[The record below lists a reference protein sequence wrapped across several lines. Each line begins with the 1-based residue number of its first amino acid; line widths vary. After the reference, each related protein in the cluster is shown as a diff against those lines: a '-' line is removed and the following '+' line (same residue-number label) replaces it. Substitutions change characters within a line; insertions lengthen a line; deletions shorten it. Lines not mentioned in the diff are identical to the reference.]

1 MYLFTK
7 KEKTF
12 HFFVGFLII
21 ISPIPAAVSSMGSSY
36 SIRSSMLFPL
46 LIIVAS
52 VGVNYLIKSIN
63 NGKYRYAL
71 TTVIIIGYL
80 FSLSMFL
87 NNYLYRNPVYN
98 SDTFNFSDR
107 IVSKYIDIAQKYGQK
122 VVLIGEADELR
133 SVSIFYDYLFYSNSY
148 NKNVI
153 QEVAEVIR
161 NGDKIYK
168 KINLV
173 S

>member
-1 MYLFTK
+1 
-7 KEKTF
+7 
-12 HFFVGFLII
+12 
-21 ISPIPAAVSSMGSSY
+21 MGSSY

-98 SDTFNFSDR
+98 SDTFN
-107 IVSKYIDIAQKYGQK
+107 
-122 VVLIGEADELR
+122 L
-133 SVSIFYDYLFYSNSY
+133 
-148 NKNVI
+148 VI
-153 QEVAEVIR
+153 E
-161 NGDKIYK
+161 
-168 KINLV
+168 
-173 S
+173 